1 MKTSLIKVMLSAMVF
16 SIATVNLNAQEIK
29 SEPKPAAAAPQ
40 KKAAITPP
48 DKLQAR
54 MNAAAHSS
62 SANSNAPVAVKNLMK
77 FNGRWVGNVT
87 IVTEGKTH
95 KVEYR
100 LIGRST
106 AGGYGLYL
114 DESFRDSLLGDMK
127 ASNLVGYD
135 PNDEKIHW
143 YSVDNHGSTHDHTGS
158 WKSPDSLFMEHN
170 GVRKGK
176 SYQEKISVIFK
187 GREEVQLSLVATLDG
202 KESQKISGVFQRE
215 KPPVR
220 TKAPAPPVQ
229 EEKKE

>member
-1 MKTSLIKVMLSAMVF
+1 MKTTFIKVIFSAMAF
-16 SIATVNLNAQEIK
+16 SFATVNMQAQETK
-29 SEPKPAAAAPQ
+29 TPPKPVATTPQ
-40 KKAAITPP
+40 KKAPMTPP

-62 SANSNAPVAVKNLMK
+62 IANSNAPAAVKNLMK

-114 DESFRDSLLGDMK
+114 DESFRDSTLGEMK

-158 WKSPDSLFMEHN
+158 WKSPDSLFMEHS

-176 SYQEKISVIFK
+176 TYQEKISVIFK
-187 GREEVQLSLVATLDG
+187 GKEEVQLSLVATLDG
-202 KESQKISGVFQRE
+202 KESEKISGVFQRE

-220 TKAPAPPVQ
+220 TKAPAPPVK